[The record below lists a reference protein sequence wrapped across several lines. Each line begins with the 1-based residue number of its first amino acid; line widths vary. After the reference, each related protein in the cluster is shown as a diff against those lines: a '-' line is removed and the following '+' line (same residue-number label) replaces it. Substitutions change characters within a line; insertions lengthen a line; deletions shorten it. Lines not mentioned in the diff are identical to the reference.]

1 MKNFAPIIIA
11 AAAFLPVNAHADAN
25 AYQCRTNNYLTHVR
39 TDTPWR
45 AHVVTYIHLTD
56 RKKFPSGGATVNKIR
71 CRLHPMRTLTGT
83 RRPPTQIRGNGGEH
97 SQ

>member
-11 AAAFLPVNAHADAN
+11 AAVFLPVNAHADAN
-25 AYQCRTNNYLTHVR
+25 AYQCRANNYLTHVR

-56 RKKFPSGGATVNKIR
+56 RKMVPSGGATINMIR
-71 CRLHPMRTLTGT
+71 CRLHPTRTVTESGK
-83 RRPPTQIRGNGGEH
+83 PPIQIRGNGGEH
-97 SQ
+97 GQ